1 MPVFSSSLLS
11 STVNGPDPWRV
22 IGETLMWSN
31 RGLMSVHV
39 LLFDAGSDN
48 EGIHSLELNG
58 TTVVLLF
65 EERDDAERYAGL
77 LEAQDFPP
85 PSVEAIERAE
95 MEEFCNSAGYEA
107 RFVPAG
113 FLPQTPE
120 DRLLIPPPEKN
131 MDVSSWREQ
140 EELGQAAD
148 ADAAED
154 PISTGNTE
162 LEDFRRR
169 LEGLL

>member
-1 MPVFSSSLLS
+1 M
-11 STVNGPDPWRV
+11 VNGAEHSRP
-22 IGETLMWSN
+22 IGETLKPSN
-31 RGLMSVHV
+31 RTQMSVHV

-65 EERDDAERYAGL
+65 EDRDDAERYAGL
-77 LEAQDFPP
+77 LEAQDFPAP
-85 PSVEAIERAE
+85 TVEAIDRHE
-95 MEEFCNSAGYEA
+95 MEEFCSSAGYEA

-113 FLPQTPE
+113 FLPQTAE
-120 DRLLIPPPEKN
+120 DRLLIAPPEKN
-131 MDVSSWREQ
+131 MDVTSWKDQ
-140 EELGQAAD
+140 EEPELAGSVD
-148 ADAAED
+148 LAEE
-154 PISTGNTE
+154 PISTGDAE